1 MVTAVNGRKRARAVL
16 AGCYAAML
24 FAEVC
29 TVASVIILRG
39 RFWQLQ
45 LGEVVTGAIAVVSFG
60 GVLFKYG
67 WQRTSLWCAPPP
79 DPPRGPSGGQ
89 GVVRGDIDQQ

>member
-1 MVTAVNGRKRARAVL
+1 MTTEVSGRRRARTVL
-16 AGCYAAML
+16 AGCYATML

-29 TVASVIILRG
+29 TVASVLILGG

-60 GVLFKYG
+60 GVLFMYG
-67 WQRTSLWCAPPP
+67 WQRAGPRYAPPP
-79 DPPRGPSGGQ
+79 GT
-89 GVVRGDIDQQ
+89 

>member
-1 MVTAVNGRKRARAVL
+1 MATAVYERKMARAVL

-29 TVASVIILRG
+29 TVASVLVLRG
-39 RFWQLQ
+39 RSWQIQ

-60 GVLFKYG
+60 GVLFRYG
-67 WQRTSLWCAPPP
+67 WQRAGLRYAPPP
-79 DPPRGPSGGQ
+79 DDAKRGRS
-89 GVVRGDIDQQ
+89 